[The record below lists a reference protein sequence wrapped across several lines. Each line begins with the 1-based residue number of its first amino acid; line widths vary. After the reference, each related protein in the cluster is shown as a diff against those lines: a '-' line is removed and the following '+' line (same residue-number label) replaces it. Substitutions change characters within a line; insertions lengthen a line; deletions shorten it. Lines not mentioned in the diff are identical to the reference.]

1 MPQLNDA
8 QVRAAKPV
16 AGKTTCLYDSG
27 GLHLLIS
34 STGSKVWRLKYRFAG
49 KENRISLGA
58 YPLVS
63 LKEARQ
69 ARDEARRQLLQ
80 GINPSAERKA
90 RKQQEQ
96 IDATNSFQQQA
107 LEWFA
112 RQKTRW
118 VESHTRDVERRLN
131 ANLFP
136 DLGALPIDKITPVQV
151 LETLRKMEN
160 RGAVD
165 LAHRVMQV
173 ASQVFR
179 YAIACGRCAV
189 DPTAGLRGALTPHV
203 HRHQPAIEPDAFPA
217 LLRAIDQYAGQGGE
231 AQTQRALQCLAL
243 TFVRTKEL
251 VEATWDEIDLDKAQ
265 WLIRAERMKMK
276 RDFLVPLSTQAIA
289 LLREQQRTCRNS
301 LYVWPGRNI
310 RVPMSNNTLLFALYR
325 MGYRSKMTG
334 HGFRAVASTILNEQ
348 GWRHDVIEKQLAHEP
363 ENRVRA
369 AYNRAEYL
377 PERTR
382 MMQWWADALDALRQG
397 RVVPASMPAPR
408 LFAVNSD
415 LTP

>member
-8 QVRAAKPV
+8 AVRAAKPTPS
-16 AGKTTCLYDSG
+16 KTTRLYDTA
-27 GLHLLIS
+27 GLYLDIS
-34 STGSKVWRLKYRFAG
+34 PTGSKAWRLKYRYNG
-49 KENRISLGA
+49 RENRISLGA

-69 ARDEARRQLLQ
+69 ARDDARRQLLQ
-80 GINPSAERKA
+80 GIDPSAERKA
-90 RKQQEQ
+90 RRQQAQ
-96 IDATNSFQQQA
+96 IDTTNSFQQQA
-107 LEWFA
+107 LEWFE
-112 RQKTRW
+112 RQKILW
-118 VESHTRDVERRLN
+118 VDSHTRDVKRRLE

-136 DLGALPIDKITPVQV
+136 DLGPLPIDRITPVQV
-151 LETLRKMEN
+151 LDTLRKMEA

-179 YAIACGRCAV
+179 YAIACGRCTV

-203 HRHQPAIEPDAFPA
+203 QKHQPAIQPDELPT
-217 LLRAIDQYAGQGGE
+217 LLHAIDHYAEQGGE
-231 AQTQRALQCLAL
+231 AQTQRALQFLAL

-251 VEATWDEIDLDKAQ
+251 IEAPWDEIDLDKAQ

-276 RDFLVPLSTQAIA
+276 RDHVVPLSTQALAILEA
-289 LLREQQRTCRNS
+289 QRRTCRNS
-301 LYVWPGRNI
+301 AYVWPGRNI

-334 HGFRAVASTILNEQ
+334 HGFRAVASTLLNEQ

-377 PERTR
+377 PERIKL
-382 MMQWWADALDALRQG
+382 MQHWADHLDGLHAN
-397 RVVPASMPAPR
+397 APR
-408 LFAVNSD
+408 SRALQ
-415 LTP
+415 P

>member
-34 STGSKVWRLKYRFAG
+34 STGSKAWRLKYRYNG

-90 RKQQEQ
+90 RRQQEQ
-96 IDATNSFQQQA
+96 LDATNSFQTQA
-107 LEWFA
+107 LEWFD
-112 RQKTRW
+112 RQKTCW
-118 VESHTRDVERRLN
+118 VASHTKDVERRLH

-136 DLGALPIDKITPVQV
+136 DLGPLPIDKITPVQV
-151 LETLRKMEN
+151 LTTLRKMEG

-179 YAIACGRCAV
+179 YAIACGRCAN
-189 DPTAGLRGALTPHV
+189 DPTSGLRGALTPHV
-203 HRHQPAIEPDAFPA
+203 QKHQPAIQPDELPV
-217 LLRAIDQYAGQGGE
+217 LLRAIDQYARQGGE
-231 AQTQRALQCLAL
+231 AQTQRALQFLAL

-265 WLIRAERMKMK
+265 WSITAPRMKMK
-276 RDFLVPLSTQAIA
+276 RDHVVPLSTQALAI
-289 LLREQQRTCRNS
+289 LEEQRRTCRNS
-301 LYVWPGRNI
+301 AYVWPGRNI
-310 RVPMSNNTLLFALYR
+310 RVSMSNNTLLFALYR

-363 ENRVRA
+363 QNRVRA
-369 AYNRAEYL
+369 AYNRAEYVH
-377 PERTR
+377 ERIR
-382 MMQWWADALDALRQG
+382 MMQWWADTLDALRQG
-397 RVVPASMPAPR
+397 RAAPAPMPAPR
-408 LFAVNSD
+408 LFVVNSD
-415 LTP
+415 LTR